1 MHDLDYCHRD
11 NIVAVAIRLRNT
23 GIADHEFHSMA
34 IDIQIASEAE
44 KQRFAVDYCKSI
56 DLEEAKDLKRLGHY
70 PDHGYDRGAPTDDE
84 IENEKLS

>member
-1 MHDLDYCHRD
+1 
-11 NIVAVAIRLRNT
+11 
-23 GIADHEFHSMA
+23 MA